1 MLQFQLIGYSFK
13 KIKAMQWFGK
23 GSNNVEDGRGGG
35 GGKTALGGGVGII
48 IIVLGLI
55 FGKDLSGLVSQL
67 PQTETTEVKQ
77 GVPENDAQAKFV
89 SGVLESTEQVWDKEF
104 EAMGKTYE
112 HPKMVLFSDGVQTA
126 CGSAS
131 SAVGPFYCPGDHKVY
146 IDLTFYDELKNRFGA
161 AGDFAQAYVIAHEV
175 GHHVQ
180 NLLGISDKLQQARGR
195 VSETEY
201 NRLSVKLELQADF
214 FAGLWAHNAQNL
226 KDFRLD
232 EGDIEEALTA
242 ANAIGDDKLQKQATG
257 EVTPDS
263 FTHGTSQQRMFWFKK
278 GFETGDISQGDTFK
292 SNNL

>member
-1 MLQFQLIGYSFK
+1 
-13 KIKAMQWFGK
+13 MQWFGK
-23 GSNNVEDGRGGG
+23 GSSNVEDGRGGG
-35 GGKTALGGGVGII
+35 GGKTALGGGIGII
-48 IIVLGLI
+48 IVVLGLI
-55 FGKDLSGLVSQL
+55 FGKDLTGVVSQL
-67 PQTETTEVKQ
+67 PQGEATEVKQ
-77 GVPENDAQAKFV
+77 GVPANDAQAQFI

-104 EAMGKTYE
+104 ETMGKTYE
-112 HPKMVLFSDGVQTA
+112 HPKLRMFDRSVQTA

-131 SAVGPFYCPGDHKVY
+131 SAVGPFYCPGDRKVY
-146 IDLTFYDELKNRFGA
+146 IDLIFYDELKNRFGA

-180 NLLGISDKLQQARGR
+180 NLLGISDKLQEARGS
-195 VSETEY
+195 VSEKEY

-226 KDFRLD
+226 KDFKLD

-263 FTHGTSQQRMFWFKK
+263 FTHGTSQQRMYWFKK
-278 GFETGDISQGDTFK
+278 GFETGDIKQGDTFN
-292 SNNL
+292 SADL

>member
-1 MLQFQLIGYSFK
+1 
-13 KIKAMQWFGK
+13 MQWFGK

-35 GGKTALGGGVGII
+35 GGKTALGGGIGII
-48 IIVLGLI
+48 VVVLGLI
-55 FGKDLSGLVSQL
+55 FGKDLTGLVSQL
-67 PQTETTEVKQ
+67 PQGGPTEVKQ
-77 GVPENDAQAKFV
+77 GVPANDAQAQFV

-180 NLLGISDKLQQARGR
+180 NLLGISDKLQQARGQ
-195 VSETEY
+195 VSEKEY

-226 KDFRLD
+226 KDFKLD

-263 FTHGTSQQRMFWFKK
+263 FTHGTSQQRMYWFKK
-278 GFETGDISQGDTFK
+278 GFETGDIKQGDTFN
-292 SNNL
+292 SNEL